1 MTLYIS
7 LYLVFKLSEGEELQ
21 SGQSLLSEN
30 GLYTL
35 AVQTDGNI
43 VLEKGEDVLWA
54 SGTHGKGTA
63 PYMMTMQK
71 DNHLV
76 LRDADGEVI
85 WAPDVYIGK
94 DDNNWAEGGYGVLQT
109 DGNFVVYDGDAK
121 AMWAT
126 NTQGGQQGSTD
137 GGIWKGNLR
146 HLIKNPVLLKLRDKN
161 FEGFTACILVF
172 YFDILQETSTKHILA
187 KKPWKL
193 IFDDKKD
200 VLISSN
206 YYPFESGFLLIGICK
221 ITYLDN
227 TTTTLCYI
235 IT

>member
-1 MTLYIS
+1 M
-7 LYLVFKLSEGEELQ
+7 
-21 SGQSLLSEN
+21 LSEN

-76 LRDADGEVI
+76 LRDADDEVI
-85 WAPDVYIGK
+85 WSPDVYIGK
-94 DDNNWAEGGYGVLQT
+94 DGNNWAEGGYGVLQT

-137 GGIWKGNLR
+137 GGIWKGNIR
-146 HLIKNPVLLKLRDKN
+146 H
-161 FEGFTACILVF
+161 
-172 YFDILQETSTKHILA
+172 
-187 KKPWKL
+187 
-193 IFDDKKD
+193 
-200 VLISSN
+200 
-206 YYPFESGFLLIGICK
+206 
-221 ITYLDN
+221 
-227 TTTTLCYI
+227 
-235 IT
+235 

>member
-63 PYMMTMQK
+63 PYLMTMQK

-76 LRDADGEVI
+76 LRDADDELI

-94 DDNNWAEGGYGVLQT
+94 DGNNWAEGGYGVLQT

-146 HLIKNPVLLKLRDKN
+146 HLIKNPVLLK
-161 FEGFTACILVF
+161 
-172 YFDILQETSTKHILA
+172 
-187 KKPWKL
+187 
-193 IFDDKKD
+193 
-200 VLISSN
+200 
-206 YYPFESGFLLIGICK
+206 
-221 ITYLDN
+221 
-227 TTTTLCYI
+227 
-235 IT
+235 